1 MRILIFE
8 DDPYYFHVIK
18 HLLEELEPESDIMG
32 PLSSVEQGRE
42 FFQYEQET
50 DIIIADIQL
59 KDGLCFDAL
68 RLAPQNI
75 PIIFTTAHKEHALK
89 AFEFF
94 SLSFLIK
101 PIVKEELEVALQKA
115 KSLNAQHSTLNST
128 STLNSQRGAYRER
141 LVVKSAKR
149 DKIILLANTK
159 YIFSE
164 DKVTYIKLLDGS
176 SYPIDMTLENLANQL
191 SPRKFMRVNRKYIL
205 PIEQVSY
212 TERLENGK
220 MSIHVKGEEDTL
232 IIVSRTRK
240 DEVCK
245 WLNS

>member
-8 DDPYYFHVIK
+8 DDPYYFHTIK

-42 FFQYEQET
+42 FFQYEQEA

-68 RLAPQNI
+68 KLAPQNI

-94 SLSFLIK
+94 SLSYLIK
-101 PIVKEELEVALQKA
+101 PIDKEELKVALEKA
-115 KSLNAQHSTLNST
+115 KSLNAHHSTLNST
-128 STLNSQRGAYRER
+128 SILNSKRGSYRER
-141 LVVKSAKR
+141 FIVKSSKR
-149 DKIILLANTK
+149 DKIILVANTK
-159 YIFSE
+159 YIYSE
-164 DKVTYIKLLDGS
+164 DKTTYIKLLDGS
-176 SYPIDMTLENLANQL
+176 SYPIDMPLETLVTQL
-191 SPRKFMRVNRKYIL
+191 SPKRFMRVNRKYIL
-205 PIEQVSY
+205 SIEQISH

-220 MSIHVKGEEDTL
+220 MRIFLKGGENIL

-245 WLNS
+245 WINS